1 MCFKQLLQCYTLC
14 VQETLSAESTN
25 TFISDKSSHAMP
37 CLAPGSF
44 CTICSVLTAPQRTD
58 GSRLANGITL
68 YNYQLTNSNSHFLY
82 NSQSNIRYYVPSRCT
97 LSIVSEF
104 TKTYTGSLVIEG
116 GSSAMPTVN
125 DKCRKK
131 LDMV

>member
-1 MCFKQLLQCYTLC
+1 MFFKQLLQYYTLC
-14 VQETLSAESTN
+14 VQETLSEESMN

-37 CLAPGSF
+37 CLAP
-44 CTICSVLTAPQRTD
+44 SVLTAPQRTD

-68 YNYQLTNSNSHFLY
+68 YNYQLTKSNSHFLH
-82 NSQSNIRYYVPSRCT
+82 NSQSNIKYYVPSRCT

-104 TKTYTGSLVIEG
+104 TKTYTGSFVTEG